1 MQKNLNILD
10 MNLEDSM
17 KLVND
22 KNNPELVGIITE
34 ADDVSD
40 TMKMVDI
47 LNQDL
52 IDSGFDQY
60 QYQTVRRGNKIFIE
74 RVEAL

>member
-1 MQKNLNILD
+1 

-74 RVEAL
+74 RVEVL

>member
-40 TMKMVDI
+40 TMKMVDV

-60 QYQTVRRGNKIFIE
+60 QYQTVLRGNKIFIE

>member
-1 MQKNLNILD
+1 

>member
-1 MQKNLNILD
+1 MQTRLLSLTTL
-10 MNLEDSM
+10 MEDKM

-22 KNNPELVGIITE
+22 ANNPELVGIITE
-34 ADDVSD
+34 VDDIES
-40 TMKMVDI
+40 TMRIVNN

-60 QYQTVRRGNKIFIE
+60 QYQTVRRGNKIYIE
-74 RVEAL
+74 RKEA

>member
-74 RVEAL
+74 RVEVL

>member
-1 MQKNLNILD
+1 MQMRLLD
-10 MNLEDSM
+10 LITLMEDDM

-22 KNNPELVGIITE
+22 ANNPQLVGIITE
-34 ADDVSD
+34 VDDVES
-40 TMKMVDI
+40 TIRIVNN

-60 QYQTVRRGNKIFIE
+60 QYQTVRRGNKIYIE
-74 RVEAL
+74 RKEA